1 MEWRRS
7 AGLLAVAV
15 LWVACDRNLAPF
27 DPDEEPRQ
35 PDLSRIFPKGAEQR
49 NEARLPVAPTP
60 APARGSAE
68 QGEVG
73 EPIRGRVSVAP
84 ELAARVPP
92 GAVLFI
98 IARSAA
104 AGPPLAVKR
113 VRDPRLPLEFRLG
126 PEDRMIQSMPFKG
139 PLQLSARLD
148 ADGNAMSREPGDLL
162 GEVPG
167 PVTTGAQGVEI
178 VIDRSL

>member
-1 MEWRRS
+1 MAVWRRYGS
-7 AGLLAVAV
+7 LLVV
-15 LWVACDRNLAPF
+15 LTLWTACDRNLAPF

-35 PDLSRIFPKGAEQR
+35 PDLSRIFPEGARQR
-49 NEARLPVAPTP
+49 AEAKLP
-60 APARGSAE
+60 APPGGASAGRE
-68 QGEVG
+68 SGEGG
-73 EPIRGRVSVAP
+73 EPILGRVTVAP
-84 ELAARVPP
+84 ELLRRVPP

-98 IARSAA
+98 IARRGA

-126 PEDRMIQSMPFKG
+126 PDDRMIKSMPFQG

-148 ADGNAMSREPGDLL
+148 GDGNAMSREPGDLL
-162 GEVPG
+162 GEVAE
-167 PVTTGAQGVEI
+167 PVATGTRDVEI